1 MMDEK
6 RIDKLINK
14 ALQEDLALPE
24 GLSERL
30 ERQINL
36 LAHDKKLAPFYW
48 ISGVAAA
55 IFGTL
60 FLFFTET
67 NHPASAMADTF
78 TDPEE
83 AAVVAQNALAFMSRN
98 LNIGLGQVHETS
110 QEVERINKIIHKHL
124 ND

>member
-1 MMDEK
+1 MDDK
-6 RIDKLINK
+6 KIDELINK

-30 ERQINL
+30 ERQIDF
-36 LAHDKKLAPFYW
+36 LAQEEISPRVSRRRSFYW
-48 ISGVAAA
+48 ILGA
-55 IFGTL
+55 L
-60 FLFFTET
+60 FLIFTET
-67 NHPASAMADTF
+67 NRPAPVMADTF

-98 LNIGLGQVHETS
+98 LNKGLGQVNEAS
-110 QEVERINKIIHKHL
+110 QEITKINKIVNKHL